1 MMGFTQ
7 MPKPN
12 DHIIPLLSKRYLQKT
27 TSATVSRVMHH
38 VLKETAKMN
47 VEKEASKKVV
57 KQQAKKK
64 EDLNA

>member
-1 MMGFTQ
+1 MGFSYMT
-7 MPKPN
+7 KSN

-27 TSATVSRVMHH
+27 SSATVSRVMHH
-38 VLKETAKMN
+38 VLKETAKMT

-57 KQQAKKK
+57 KQKTKKI